1 MLERRQESGR
11 SVRGSQ
17 EALSALIEVLYMYV
31 CIVVLLYVLA
41 CGVFITTI
49 ECTTYI
55 CLYICTYVYVC
66 TNVRIYVCVYVRIY
80 ICTYVCMYAC
90 MYVCFIRIMCNK
102 ILGHA
107 STHHCVA

>member
-17 EALSALIEVLYMYV
+17 EAVSAMIEVLYMCV

-49 ECTTYI
+49 ECTTYV
-55 CLYICTYVYVC
+55 CLYICMYMYVRMY
-66 TNVRIYVCVYVRIY
+66 VRIYVCMYVYTYVH
-80 ICTYVCMYAC
+80 TYVCMHACTYAL
-90 MYVCFIRIMCNK
+90 YV
-102 ILGHA
+102 
-107 STHHCVA
+107 

>member
-11 SVRGSQ
+11 SVRGLQ
-17 EALSALIEVLYMYV
+17 EAVSAMIEVLYMYV

-49 ECTTYI
+49 ECTTYVRM
-55 CLYICTYVYVC
+55 YICTYL
-66 TNVRIYVCVYVRIY
+66 CVYVRIY

-107 STHHCVA
+107 GTHHCVAWSALTH